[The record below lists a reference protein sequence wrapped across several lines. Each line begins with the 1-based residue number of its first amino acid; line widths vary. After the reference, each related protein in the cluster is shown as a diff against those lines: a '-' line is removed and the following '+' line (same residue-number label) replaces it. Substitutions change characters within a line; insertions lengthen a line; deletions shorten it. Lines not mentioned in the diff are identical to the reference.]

1 MEYAELKELISDRC
15 SHRKFTGE
23 AVPADIIKELVECA
37 GQAPS
42 GHNLQPWR
50 FIAVTN
56 RRVIGRMNDLV
67 EAALQEILPG
77 LPEETVKKLEE
88 HRFFMTHFKTAPVVF
103 AVLEKESDYLTTR
116 LARAHGVPRKHEDM
130 IDISLLGVGAAV
142 QNLLLAAHALGLGA
156 CWMTAPVT
164 FAQKELEELLQPE
177 EGYRIISLVPVGRP
191 TKERRGPGR
200 KDIGEILRIIE

>member
-1 MEYAELKELISDRC
+1 MEYAELKELISGRC
-15 SHRKFTGE
+15 SHRKFTEE
-23 AVPADIIKELVECA
+23 AVPTDIIKELVECA

-50 FIAVTN
+50 FVAVTN
-56 RRVIGRMNDLV
+56 RGVIGRMNEVV
-67 EAALQEILPG
+67 EAALQGILPG
-77 LPEETVKKLEE
+77 LPEETIKKLEKY
-88 HRFFMTHFKTAPVVF
+88 RFFMTHFKTAPVVF
-103 AVLEKESDYLTTR
+103 AVLVRESDYLTTR
-116 LARAHGVPRKHEDM
+116 LARAYGVPRRPEDM
-130 IDISLLGVGAAV
+130 MDISLLGVGAAV

-200 KDIGEILRIIE
+200 KKVDDILRIVE